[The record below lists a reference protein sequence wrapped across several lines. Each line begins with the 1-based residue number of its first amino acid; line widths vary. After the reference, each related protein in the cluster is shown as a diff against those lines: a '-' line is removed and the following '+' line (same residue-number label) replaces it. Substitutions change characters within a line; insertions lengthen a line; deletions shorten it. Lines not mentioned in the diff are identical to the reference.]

1 MTRFTLDALNPRMRE
16 QAARALGLQ
25 YGEAKIAPIPLATG
39 KPKVNKYHAIKVES
53 TEGKFDSKREYRHWQ
68 ELKLREAA
76 GEIKDLR
83 RQVRFSLFGPGGIH
97 IAVYTADF
105 VFTRDG
111 KRVVADSKGHKTRE
125 WKRTK
130 KLMMACHG
138 IGVIEL

>member
-16 QAARALGLQ
+16 QAAQKLGLM
-25 YGEAKIAPIPLATG
+25 YGEATCTQNAS
-39 KPKVNKYHAIKVES
+39 PKTQKANKYGAVKVDAA
-53 TEGKFDSKREYRHWQ
+53 EGKFDSKREYRHWQ

-83 RQVRFSLFGPGGIH
+83 RQVKFSLYGPGGEH
-97 IAVYTADF
+97 VAVYTADF
-105 VFTRDG
+105 VWMEKG

-130 KLMMACHG
+130 KLMRSCHS
-138 IGVIEL
+138 IEVMEL